1 MEIERAKAFVRD
13 HHRAVLVTR
22 RADGGLQ
29 TSPVSAG
36 LDAGGRVIIS
46 SSEVTAKVRNLRRD
60 PHATLCVMNDGF
72 FGAWVGLEGTVDIVS
87 MPEALEALV
96 DYYRRLAGEHPDWED
111 YRTAMARDRRCL
123 IRIRVERAWGV

>member
-1 MEIERAKAFVRD
+1 M
-13 HHRAVLVTR
+13 
-22 RADGGLQ
+22 
-29 TSPVSAG
+29 
-36 LDAGGRVIIS
+36 
-46 SSEVTAKVRNLRRD
+46 RNLRRD